1 MGQEI
6 SDFDIACLKDLC
18 EKALKMFEFR
28 SEIQEYLKGRMEI
41 VAPNLT

>member
-18 EKALKMFEFR
+18 
-28 SEIQEYLKGRMEI
+28 
-41 VAPNLT
+41 